1 MLIDKRKVNKTLR
14 KIALGAIE
22 TVENVTDATKKVVDK
37 SADVIVETLDANRDG
52 EADIED
58 IIIAALRTPGSK
70 VDREEFFRK
79 VFEEKYG
86 EETIALAIKK
96 NPLKASISMI
106 EIDEIANEVIKTERN
121 FVAGISATLG
131 TQGGIGLIAA
141 VPADIIQYHV
151 YLLRIAQKMLY
162 LYGFPEINVTEKNN
176 TFDEATI
183 NLFTICLG
191 IMNEVEG
198 TVAAIKVIAKAQ
210 YNGAKKRAM
219 KKLLTEG
226 VIDKEAD
233 DAAEWFEERMA
244 KSFITSAAKAMVPI
258 VSSVICG
265 SSTFASFEI
274 CADNLREVLKDTMLS
289 NPAHEESKEEKKLWK
304 KLEEAVTENKDN
316 EKKR

>member
-1 MLIDKRKVNKTLR
+1 MKIDKKGINKTLR
-14 KIALGAIE
+14 HIALGAIE
-22 TVENVTDATKKVVDK
+22 AVENVTGTTKKVVDK
-37 SADVIVETLDANRDG
+37 SAEAIVDALDANQDG
-52 EADIED
+52 NADIED
-58 IIIAALRTPGSK
+58 IIIAVLRTPGSHI
-70 VDREEFFRK
+70 DREEFFRK

-86 EETIALAIKK
+86 EETIELAIKK

-106 EIDEIANEVIKTERN
+106 EIDEIADEVIKTERN

-131 TQGGIGLIAA
+131 TQAGIGIIAA

-198 TVAAIKVIAKAQ
+198 TIEAIKVIAKAQ

-226 VIDKEAD
+226 VIDKEAED
-233 DAAEWFEERMA
+233 TAEWFEERMV
-244 KSFITSAAKAMVPI
+244 KSFIASAAKAMVPI
-258 VSSVICG
+258 VSTVICG
-265 SSTFASFEI
+265 GSTFASFEI

-304 KLEEAVTENKDN
+304 KLEQVISES
-316 EKKR
+316 KKS

>member
-1 MLIDKRKVNKTLR
+1 MLIDKKKINKALR
-14 KIALGAIE
+14 HIALGAIE

-37 SADVIVETLDANRDG
+37 SGEVITEALDANQDG
-52 EADIED
+52 TADIED
-58 IIIAALRTPGSK
+58 IIIAALRTPGVY

-86 EETIALAIKK
+86 ADTINTAIKK
-96 NPLKASISMI
+96 NPLKACISMI
-106 EIDEIANEVIKTERN
+106 EIDEIADEVIKTERN
-121 FVAGISATLG
+121 FVTGISATLG

-151 YLLRIAQKMLY
+151 YLIRIAQKLLY
-162 LYGFPEINVTEKNN
+162 LYGFPKIDMEEKSSG
-176 TFDEATI
+176 FEEATI

-198 TVAAIKVIAKAQ
+198 TSDAIKVIAKAQ

-219 KKLLTEG
+219 KKILTDGIIEE
-226 VIDKEAD
+226 EAE

-244 KSFITSAAKAMVPI
+244 KSFIASSVKAMVPI

-265 SSTFASFEI
+265 TSTFASFET
-274 CADNLREVLKDTMLS
+274 CADNLRDVLKDTILS
-289 NPAHEESKEEKKLWK
+289 NPGHEESKEEKKLWK
-304 KLEEAVTENKDN
+304 KLEQVVIENKN
-316 EKKR
+316 KEE